1 MTADEHRMLK
11 GKELLLRCAS
21 TTCDAALQEAV
32 GCMDLEV
39 DTKSQP

>member
-11 GKELLLRCAS
+11 EKELPLRCAL

-32 GCMDLEV
+32 GCMDTSV